1 MTRVETFMLTI
12 AVAALLFI
20 SGASG
25 EGDEHAD
32 CVVSSGTPQVVDS
45 GRPEVARRDGGPA
58 VVGTPASEAP
68 CPRAADA

>member
-1 MTRVETFMLTI
+1 MLTI

-32 CVVSSGTPQVVDS
+32 CVLSSGTPQVVDS
-45 GRPEVARRDGGPA
+45 GRPELARRDEDPTG
-58 VVGTPASEAP
+58 VGTPAAEVP